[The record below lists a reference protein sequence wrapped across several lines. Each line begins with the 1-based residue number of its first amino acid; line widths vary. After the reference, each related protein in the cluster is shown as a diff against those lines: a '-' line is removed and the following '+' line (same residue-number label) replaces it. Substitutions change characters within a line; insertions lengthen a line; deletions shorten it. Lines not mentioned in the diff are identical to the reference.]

1 MQSYYRCDNK
11 FHLDEILEMYEEED
25 KFGVVLVSGE
35 TCRIYTVIKSGDHTQ
50 IKEEKSAQ
58 VHQLKG
64 HKKGGQSAPRFQ
76 RLRDENEEAQIKK
89 VAEHMVNAYWNH
101 ELSSVTVSG
110 ILIGG
115 PAEFKNKVREHPLIK
130 QFFEPA
136 IVGVVTTGSI
146 DDKLVDKVYYDNKDL
161 FVNMK
166 DKESQRIISEIEKLI
181 ERSDDK
187 LIFGLNEA
195 RENLAMCL
203 LDKLVISN
211 TVPEND
217 KRSLINLNTYG
228 CKLHQVDSSSLQ
240 KIGVNIVGVRF
251 Y

>member
-25 KFGVVLVSGE
+25 KFGIVLVSGE

-50 IKEEKSAQ
+50 IKEEKNAQ

-101 ELSSVTVSG
+101 ELSTVTVSS
-110 ILIGG
+110 IMIGG

-130 QFFEPA
+130 QFFNSA

-161 FVNMK
+161 FVNVK
-166 DKESQRIISEIEKLI
+166 DKESLKVISEIEKLI
-181 ERSDDK
+181 ERGDDK
-187 LIFGLNEA
+187 LIFGFDEA

-203 LDKLVISN
+203 LDKLVVNN
-211 TVPEND
+211 TVPEED
-217 KRSLINLNTYG
+217 KRSLVNLNQHG
-228 CKLHQVDSSSLQ
+228 CKLHLVNPSCLQ
-240 KIGVNIVGVRF
+240 KIGVDIVGVKF